1 MSFCFVSGGETV
13 WFPALR
19 VGLIYMR
26 YVRALESE
34 YGMGAGFAPLADD
47 MVTIDPEALTA
58 FVGALIESTDA
69 RNKVLELDLK
79 PVLLPAIV
87 MLQRAGA
94 DLEVPG
100 CDGLVEEA
108 QLMAVDM
115 PD

>member
-26 YVRALESE
+26 YVRAIESE
-34 YGMGAGFAPLADD
+34 YGIAAGFAPLAED
-47 MVTIDPEALTA
+47 MIAIDPEALTA
-58 FVGALIESTDA
+58 FVHVLTESADA
-69 RNKVLELDLK
+69 CKKSLELELK

-94 DLEVPG
+94 DLRLPG
-100 CDGLVEEA
+100 RDDLVEEA
-108 QLMAVDM
+108 RLTAADM